1 MNKYEIYNL
10 ESGYLIT
17 IDDEVTHYDFY
28 DVPKQIV
35 NIIKQLEQENN
46 QLKEQL
52 EKKYEKVGSL
62 TTEIL
67 YEENSKL
74 QSVLK
79 ELRSWLEEALNEL
92 KQNDIYDRTSY
103 EMGQVIA
110 TECIIEKLN
119 ELEGGKNE

>member
-46 QLKEQL
+46 QLKEQR
-52 EKKYEKVGSL
+52 
-62 TTEIL
+62 
-67 YEENSKL
+67 
-74 QSVLK
+74 Q
-79 ELRSWLEEALNEL
+79 ELRSWLEDKVFNLNSIFDR
-92 KQNDIYDRTSY
+92 DIYEEQMMLDFSN
-103 EMGQVIA
+103 IL
-110 TECIIEKLN
+110 IKLN
-119 ELEGGKNE
+119 ELEEGKND